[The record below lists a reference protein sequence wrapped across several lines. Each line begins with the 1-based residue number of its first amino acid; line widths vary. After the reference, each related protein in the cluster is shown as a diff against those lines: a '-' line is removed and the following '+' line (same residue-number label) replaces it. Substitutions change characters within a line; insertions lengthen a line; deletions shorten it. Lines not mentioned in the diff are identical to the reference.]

1 MRKADDWALER
12 STRVSHGAPAA
23 HGAQQLLVGQR
34 VRLLES
40 HHHNLK
46 VVGSNPTP
54 ATITNCLAA
63 SPASVDRQPAIS
75 GIDLRMLAAGGE
87 DLVQLADLLT
97 VDLGHT
103 GSEVDL
109 SRL

>member
-1 MRKADDWALER
+1 MP
-12 STRVSHGAPAA
+12 G
-23 HGAQQLLVGQR
+23 
-34 VRLLES
+34 RLLHDPAKNQS
-40 HHHNLK
+40 LGAGWSSPVARQAHNLK